1 MLVLS
6 RKIGEEIVLPNRQVS
21 IVVLG
26 VQGTRVRLGIVA
38 PPEEPVYRAELW
50 KRKIEAE
57 DPDSYREVL
66 AEIWEMPSQSTDSSR
81 VCSK

>member
-6 RKIGEEIVLPNRQVS
+6 RKIGEEIVLPNRGVN

-26 VQGTRVRLGIVA
+26 VQGSRVRLGIEA
-38 PPEEPVYRAELW
+38 PLDEPVYRAELW
-50 KRKIEAE
+50 KRKVEVD

-66 AEIWEMPSQSTDSSR
+66 AEIWEMPTQAADDSR